1 MDEEM
6 LDPFSRDF
14 ARILFAVYP
23 EWRALAQA
31 VPEPDGGPG
40 ALEVTV
46 PAPDGSD
53 LAAPLAVSTEG
64 GEVTVYLGGSKPLPL
79 DKTGS
84 TSVEVGKLDALP
96 GIIDALLAAV
106 QAGELDAQL
115 VAAAQERSK
124 AFKRRTGATKAA

>member
-14 ARILFAVYP
+14 ARILFAAYP
-23 EWRALAQA
+23 EWRTLAQA

-53 LAAPLAVSTEG
+53 LAVPLALSTEG
-64 GEVTVYLGGSKPLPL
+64 GEVTDAPMSVKRLSRPPSCPCGGGRKSPVRH
-79 DKTGS
+79 S
-84 TSVEVGKLDALP
+84 A
-96 GIIDALLAAV
+96 
-106 QAGELDAQL
+106 
-115 VAAAQERSK
+115 
-124 AFKRRTGATKAA
+124 